1 MYLQAGDLDEN
12 MSMYRHMYNDSTGKT
27 AEEKLGTVNITIQNS
42 IFAEA
47 LDTWNHSFG
56 STLGR

>member
-1 MYLQAGDLDEN
+1 
-12 MSMYRHMYNDSTGKT
+12 MYNDSTGK
-27 AEEKLGTVNITIQNS
+27 AQEEKLGTANITIQNS

-56 STLGR
+56 VHWVERIVRS